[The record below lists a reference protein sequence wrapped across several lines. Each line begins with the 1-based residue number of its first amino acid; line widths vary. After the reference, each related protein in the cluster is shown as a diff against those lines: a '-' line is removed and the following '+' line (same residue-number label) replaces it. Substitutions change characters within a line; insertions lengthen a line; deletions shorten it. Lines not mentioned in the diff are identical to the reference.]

1 MISKPRL
8 SRSQLSVPA
17 TSLRFIEKAAAS
29 QADVV
34 FLDLEDSVAPDDKAL
49 ARANAARAGG
59 EFDWGRKTLSIRV
72 NAWDTIW
79 TYRDVIEGLGGASDR
94 LDLLMLPKVHR
105 PADVHALDA
114 LVTQVEADLGRPRR
128 VGLELIIESAEGL
141 MKVEA
146 IAAASPR
153 IEALHYGPGDYAA
166 STGARTTAIGEGM
179 AAYPGDPWHY
189 PLSRLLV
196 AGRAHGLRVL
206 DGPWAAHSDLDG
218 LAAAAARTAAL
229 GFDGKWAIHP
239 GQIDT
244 INAAFSP
251 PQAEIVQARRVIA
264 AMKDAA
270 QSGRGAATLD
280 GRMIDVAS
288 IRQAEALLARLDPD
302 PVPDETVCSADEP
315 GRG

>member
-1 MISKPRL
+1 MTSTPRRN
-8 SRSQLSVPA
+8 RSQLSVPA

-34 FLDLEDSVAPDDKAL
+34 FLDLEDSVAPDDKAK
-49 ARANAARAGG
+49 ARANAARAVG
-59 EFDWGRKTLSIRV
+59 EFDWEGKTLSVRV
-72 NAWDTIW
+72 NAWDTVW
-79 TYRDVIEGLGGASDR
+79 TYRDVIEVLGGASDR

-114 LVTQVEADLGRPRR
+114 LVSQVEADLGRARP

-141 MKVEA
+141 MKVES

-166 STGARTTAIGEGM
+166 STGARTTAIGEGI
-179 AAYPGDPWHY
+179 ATYPGDPWHY
-189 PLSRLLV
+189 PLSRLLI

-206 DGPWAAHSDLDG
+206 DGPWAAHSDLEG
-218 LAAAAARTAAL
+218 LAQAAARTAAL

-239 GQIDT
+239 GQIET
-244 INAAFSP
+244 INAAYSP
-251 PQAEIVQARRVIA
+251 PQTEVVQARRIIQ
-264 AMKDAA
+264 AMQAAA
-270 QSGRGAATLD
+270 QAGRGAATLD

-288 IRQAEALLARLDPD
+288 IRQAEALLARAAPD
-302 PVPDETVCSADEP
+302 LQPAPDGQP
-315 GRG
+315 GP

>member
-1 MISKPRL
+1 MPRP

-17 TSLRFIEKAAAS
+17 TSMRFIEKAAAS

-34 FLDLEDSVAPDDKAL
+34 FLDLEDSVPPGDKAV
-49 ARANAARAGG
+49 ARANAARAIG
-59 EFDWGRKTLSIRV
+59 EFDWADKTLSVRV
-72 NAWDTIW
+72 NAWDTVW
-79 TYRDVIEGLGGASDR
+79 TYRDVIEVLTGASDR

-114 LVTQVEADLGRPRR
+114 LVTQVEADLERKRP
-128 VGLELIIESAEGL
+128 VGLELIIESAMGL
-141 MKVEA
+141 MQVEA
-146 IAAASPR
+146 IAASSKR

-218 LAAAAARTAAL
+218 LAQAAARTAAL

-239 GQIDT
+239 GQIET
-244 INAAFSP
+244 INAAYSP
-251 PQAEIVQARRVIA
+251 PQSEILQARRIIE
-264 AMKDAA
+264 AMNAAA
-270 QSGRGAATLD
+270 QSGRGAIMLD

-288 IRQAEALLARLDPD
+288 IRQAEALLARAGPD
-302 PVPDETVCSADEP
+302 LVADTKAVPDL
-315 GRG
+315 

>member
-1 MISKPRL
+1 MTNPVRL
-8 SRSQLSVPA
+8 NRSQLSVPA
-17 TSLRFIEKAAAS
+17 SSMRFIEKAAAS
-29 QADVV
+29 AADVV
-34 FLDLEDSVAPDDKAL
+34 FLDLEDSVAPDDKAA
-49 ARANAARAGG
+49 ARANAARAVGA
-59 EFDWGRKTLSIRV
+59 FDWGDKTLSVRV
-72 NAWDTIW
+72 NAWDTVW
-79 TYRDVIEGLGGASDR
+79 TYRDVIEVLTGASDR

-105 PADVHALDA
+105 AGDVHALAA
-114 LVTQVEADLGRPRR
+114 LVGQVEADLGRPKP

-141 MKVEA
+141 MNVEA

-166 STGARTTAIGEGM
+166 STGARTTAIGEGI

-206 DGPWAAHSDLDG
+206 DGPWSAHADLEG
-218 LAAAAARTAAL
+218 LATAAARTAAL

-244 INAAFSP
+244 LNAVFSP
-251 PQAEIVQARRVIA
+251 PEAEVEQARRILDAMEQA
-264 AMKDAA
+264 AAE
-270 QSGRGAATLD
+270 GRGAVTLD

-288 IRQAEALLARLDPD
+288 IRQAEALVRKAER
-302 PVPDETVCSADEP
+302 TT
-315 GRG
+315 